1 MINYK
6 RLISA
11 SIILVVA
18 GLCMAQTST
27 NSPYTRYGFG
37 QLSDQNFGNSKAMG
51 GIAYGLRN
59 GYQINAS
66 NPASYTA
73 IDSLTFLFDAGLT
86 LQNANFK
93 DGSVKTNAKNSS
105 FDYLA
110 MQFRLWKKMAMTA
123 GFLPFS
129 TVGYNLSKTNSFA
142 DVDNDGYWSETFTG
156 DGGFNQVFVG
166 LGYKVFKNLSV
177 GANISYLYGDIT
189 HQSMTA
195 IGSASTY
202 SIKLEE
208 FSVSDYKLDLG
219 LQYTYNINKK
229 NAVNIGAI
237 YSLGHT
243 LNGEAHKYHQTAATN
258 SYGSLAV
265 QTQTGDTISN
275 PFKMPHTLGVGLTYV
290 YDNRLTV
297 GVDYTLQKW
306 ETADMNW
313 NKFGKESVE
322 MSNRTKIAIGAEF
335 IPDYYSHNYLKRI
348 YYRAGAYYSSP
359 YNKVNYTDPATQAT
373 VTCDGAREYGV
384 SIGFGLPMFQSKS
397 ILNISGQ
404 YVKVSPKFKGLIEEN
419 YLKINIGLTFN
430 ERWFMKWKVN

>member
-11 SIILVVA
+11 SIILTVT
-18 GLCMAQTST
+18 GLAVAQTST

-37 QLSDQNFGNSKAMG
+37 QLADQNFGNSKAMG

-73 IDSLTFLFDAGLT
+73 IDSLTFLFDAGMT

-93 DGSVKTNAKNSS
+93 DGNVKTNAKNSS

-110 MQFRLWKKMAMTA
+110 MQFRLWKKMGMTV

-129 TVGYNLSKTNSFA
+129 TVGYSLYQTELLDNSEDEYA
-142 DVDNDGYWSETFTG
+142 GYSFTG
-156 DGGFNQVFVG
+156 DGGFHQVFAG
-166 LGYKVFKNLSV
+166 LGYKVLNNLSI
-177 GANISYLYGDIT
+177 GANFSYLYGDIT

-195 IGSASTY
+195 ISATPTR
-202 SIKLEE
+202 SIKLDK
-208 FSVSDYKLDLG
+208 FTISDYKLDFG
-219 LQYTYNINKK
+219 LQYTYKLNKK
-229 NAVNIGAI
+229 NTINLGAV

-243 LNGEAHKYHQTAATN
+243 LHGKAYKYHQTATE
-258 SYGSLAV
+258 SGSSVYV
-265 QTQTGDTISN
+265 QTQTGDTIAN
-275 PFKMPHTLGVGLTYV
+275 PFKMPHTFGAGLTYV

-306 ETADMNW
+306 ETAGLNW
-313 NKFGKESVE
+313 NKFNKENIE
-322 MSNRTKIAIGAEF
+322 MSKRTRIAAGAEF
-335 IPDYYSHNYLKRI
+335 IPSYISRNYLKRI
-348 YYRAGAYYSSP
+348 RYRAGAYYSSP
-359 YNKVNYTDPATQAT
+359 YTKVNGQ
-373 VTCDGAREYGV
+373 DGAREYGV

-397 ILNISGQ
+397 MLNISGQ
-404 YVKVSPKFKGLIEEN
+404 YIKVSPKVKGMLEEN